1 MQKNTTEVRMQELS
15 KAEEI
20 VLLAIWRVGQ
30 NAYGV
35 TIRQQIERNS
45 GRNYT
50 YGTLYGLLRQL
61 AFKGFVRKRLGD
73 PTPKKGGR
81 RKTYFDLTQEGK
93 QALKEAIQFHRRVWK
108 DVDEWFLDQA

>member
-1 MQKNTTEVRMQELS
+1 MQELS

-35 TIRQQIERNS
+35 TIRKQIEMDS
-45 GRNYT
+45 GKNYT

-61 AFKGFVRKRLGD
+61 DFKGFVRKRLGN

-81 RKTYFDLTQEGK
+81 RKTYFDLTREGK
-93 QALKEAIQFHRRVWK
+93 QALKEAILFHQRVWK
-108 DVDEWFLDQA
+108 DIDEWSFDQV

>member
-1 MQKNTTEVRMQELS
+1 MQKNATEVRMQELS

-35 TIRQQIERNS
+35 TVRQQIERDS
-45 GRNYT
+45 GKDYT

-61 AFKGFVRKRLGD
+61 AFKGFIRKRLGD

-81 RKTYFDLTQEGK
+81 RKTYFDLTPEGK
-93 QALKEAIQFHRRVWK
+93 QALKEAIQYHRRVLK
-108 DVDEWFLDQA
+108 DLDEWFLDQA